1 MIGPRGV
8 MGKGEEQRVE
18 DRVVIGLLDQQF
30 AFFHRRNCS
39 LISTASEDDIYRE
52 PRRSEGRRLSVVE
65 NVLRGAAAIEQTFG
79 GLTANLWDDPFEWTL
94 PENLSTAER
103 IIEYLDE
110 VEATRQRAFASF
122 NRDRDLLKEIM
133 VPAAETRALIDV
145 LLEALVRTAEYFGR
159 AAATLS
165 TLSDSTTSESP
176 G

>member
-1 MIGPRGV
+1 MD
-8 MGKGEEQRVE
+8 KGEAQTVE
-18 DRVVIGLLDQQF
+18 DRVVIRLLDQQF

-39 LISTASEDDIYRE
+39 LISTAPEDDIYRD
-52 PRRSEGRRLSVVE
+52 PRRAEGRRLSVCE
-65 NVLRGAAAIEQTFG
+65 NVLRSAAAIEQTFG

-133 VPAAETRALIDV
+133 VPAAKTRPLIDV

-165 TLSDSTTSESP
+165 ALADSTTSESP
-176 G
+176 S